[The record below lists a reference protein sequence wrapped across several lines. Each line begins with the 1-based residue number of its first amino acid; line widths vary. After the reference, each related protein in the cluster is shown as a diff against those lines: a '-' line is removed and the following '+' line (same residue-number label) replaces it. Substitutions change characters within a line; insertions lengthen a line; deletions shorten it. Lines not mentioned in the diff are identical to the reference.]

1 MKRFITTLFVFF
13 FAHISCY
20 AVEDCQTDS
29 IESGFRVF
37 GNDTLVTVN
46 YENFISRGLAQYID
60 DSPVYYGHI
69 DYDVIH
75 CEGNDYIHR
84 NMSNFIQDIIEGYG
98 KERCRE
104 MFELFSKSE
113 KGLRISIRVRINLE
127 GKITC
132 VKFWYSSEF
141 NSFMTYEDIKRNTK
155 IITNR
160 KPDPYL
166 AKYGIELSPWITFP
180 IPVTALQKHL
190 YQVTDHKYNGK
201 TIRFNY
207 RQNSMVCAFVKE
219 QYNTDSIK
227 SEDQFSNIDYETTVN
242 EYLQDYNVQVA
253 TDSVQKAAIRHLKLV
268 KFEENKDAT
277 IRLNINKK
285 GEVLGTQLIFPIVY
299 KSDIWPEHIYI
310 ITKKIKEIRFT
321 PPGKYGCDVIS
332 IDIPVNKLQYK

>member
-1 MKRFITTLFVFF
+1 MKRFITTLFLFF
-13 FAHISCY
+13 FAQISCY
-20 AVEDCQTDS
+20 AVEDCQPDS
-29 IESGFRVF
+29 IESGFQVF
-37 GNDTLVTVN
+37 GNDTLVTIN

-132 VKFWYSSEF
+132 VKFLYSSEL
-141 NSFMTYEDIKRNTK
+141 NPFMTYEDIKRNTK

-201 TIRFNY
+201 TVRFDY
-207 RQNSMVCAFVKE
+207 RQNSMVSGYVKE
-219 QYNTDSIK
+219 QYNDSIV
-227 SEDQFSNIDYETTVN
+227 FNSNESAKN
-242 EYLQDYNVQVA
+242 EYLKDKEVLA
-253 TDSVQKAAIRHLKLV
+253 AIDSVQKVAIHYLRFV
-268 KFEENKDAT
+268 EFEENKN
-277 IRLNINKK
+277 IVICLNLNEA
-285 GEVLGTQLIFPIVY
+285 GEVVETKLYFPLVY
-299 KSDIWPEHIYI
+299 KKDIWAEPIYI
-310 ITKKIKEIRFT
+310 ITKKIKENIKFT
-321 PPGKYGCDVIS
+321 PPGKYGCNAIS
-332 IDIPVNKLQYK
+332 IDVPVNKLRDN

>member
-1 MKRFITTLFVFF
+1 MKRFITTLFLFF
-13 FAHISCY
+13 FAQISCY
-20 AVEDCQTDS
+20 AVEDCQPDS
-29 IESGFRVF
+29 IESGFQVF
-37 GNDTLVTVN
+37 GNDTLVTIN

-155 IITNR
+155 IMTNR

-166 AKYGIELSPWITFP
+166 AKYGIELSPWMTFP

-190 YQVTDHKYNGK
+190 DHVTDYKYNGK
-201 TIRFNY
+201 TVRFDY
-207 RQNSMVCAFVKE
+207 RQNSMVCGYVKE
-219 QYNTDSIK
+219 QYNDSIV
-227 SEDQFSNIDYETTVN
+227 FNSNESAKN
-242 EYLQDYNVQVA
+242 EYLKDKEVLA
-253 TDSVQKAAIRHLKLV
+253 AIDSVQKVAIHYLRFV
-268 KFEENKDAT
+268 KFEENKN
-277 IRLNINKK
+277 IVICLNLNEA
-285 GEVLGTQLIFPIVY
+285 GEVIETKLYFPLVY
-299 KSDIWPEHIYI
+299 KKDIWAEPIYI
-310 ITKKIKEIRFT
+310 ITKKIKENIRFT
-321 PPGKYGCDVIS
+321 PPGNYGCNAIS
-332 IDIPVNKLQYK
+332 IDIPVNKLRDN

>member
-1 MKRFITTLFVFF
+1 
-13 FAHISCY
+13 
-20 AVEDCQTDS
+20 
-29 IESGFRVF
+29 
-37 GNDTLVTVN
+37 
-46 YENFISRGLAQYID
+46 
-60 DSPVYYGHI
+60 
-69 DYDVIH
+69 
-75 CEGNDYIHR
+75 
-84 NMSNFIQDIIEGYG
+84 MSNFIQDIIEGYG

-113 KGLRISIRVRINLE
+113 KDLRISIRVRINLE

-201 TIRFNY
+201 TIRFDY
-207 RQNSMVCAFVKE
+207 RQNSMVCGYVKE
-219 QYNTDSIK
+219 QRNDSIV
-227 SEDQFSNIDYETTVN
+227 FNSNESAKN
-242 EYLQDYNVQVA
+242 EYLKDKEVLAA